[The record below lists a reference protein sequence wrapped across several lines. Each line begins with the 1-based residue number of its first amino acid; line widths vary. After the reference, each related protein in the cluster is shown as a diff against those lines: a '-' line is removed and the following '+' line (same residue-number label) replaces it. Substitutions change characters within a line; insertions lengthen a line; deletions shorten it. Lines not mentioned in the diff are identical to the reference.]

1 MAEGSSLSTFEALST
16 GMPCIVT
23 QNAGST
29 ITDGVEGYIVRCG
42 SAEDIADRLSW
53 LYHHP
58 EEIEKM
64 SELARKNAE
73 INSCK
78 QFSIKVGELIRN
90 VLME

>member
-1 MAEGSSLSTFEALST
+1 M
-16 GMPCIVT
+16 
-23 QNAGST
+23 
-29 ITDGVEGYIVRCG
+29 RCG

-78 QFSIKVGELIRN
+78 QFSIKVGELIRK